1 MLNKD
6 LKLNEKL
13 FDTDVAIAPTRAG
26 FGEGLVALGDMD
38 PNVVVLTADLSES
51 TKCDGFEKKYPERFF
66 DVGVAEQNM
75 AAVAAGLGVSGKTA
89 FIASYATFSPGKN
102 WETIR
107 TTIVYNYA
115 NVKVAG
121 HHSGI
126 ATGPD
131 GATHQATE
139 DIAITRCWPDM
150 DVIVPADAIEARK
163 ATIASGKN
171 NHPTYLRFTRE
182 KTPVMTTDDTPY
194 DPAKIQQFWISDA
207 PVATIFGT
215 GYMVYQALL
224 AAKEL
229 EAEGIQVI
237 VANVANIKPM
247 DEKTVIELAKKT
259 GAVVTIEDHQ
269 VMGGMGSA
277 IAEVLAKNLPT
288 PMEFVGLQN
297 TFAESGSLK
306 ELMKKYKVD
315 KDAVKEAVKKVIARK
330 K

>member
-1 MLNKD
+1 MLNKA
-6 LKLNEKL
+6 LKLNEKM
-13 FDTDVAIAPTRAG
+13 FAEDVKVAPTRAG
-26 FGEGLVALGDMD
+26 FGEGLVLLGDMD

-51 TKCDGFEKKYPERFF
+51 TKCDGFAKKYPDRFF

-75 AAVAAGLGVSGKTA
+75 AAVGAGLGVSGKTV
-89 FIASYATFSPGKN
+89 FISSYATFSPGKN

-107 TTIVYNYA
+107 TTIVYNES

-139 DIAITRCWPDM
+139 DIAITRCWPLM

-163 ATIASGKN
+163 ATIESGKN
-171 NHPTYLRFTRE
+171 TRPTYLRYTRE
-182 KTPVMTTDDTPY
+182 KTPIMTTDDTPY
-194 DPAKIQQFWISDA
+194 DPEKIQQFWVSEK
-207 PVATIFGT
+207 PVVTIFGT

-237 VANVANIKPM
+237 VANVANIKPI
-247 DEKTVIELAKKT
+247 DIKTIIDLAKKT
-259 GAVVTIEDHQ
+259 GAIVTIEDHQ

-277 IAEVLAKNLPT
+277 IAEVLAKNHPT

-297 TFAESGSLK
+297 TFAESGTLK
-306 ELMKKYKVD
+306 ELMGKYKVD
-315 KDAVKEAVKKVIARK
+315 KTAVKEAVKNVLGRK
-330 K
+330 

>member
-1 MLNKD
+1 
-6 LKLNEKL
+6 
-13 FDTDVAIAPTRAG
+13 
-26 FGEGLVALGDMD
+26 
-38 PNVVVLTADLSES
+38 
-51 TKCDGFEKKYPERFF
+51 
-66 DVGVAEQNM
+66 VG
-75 AAVAAGLGVSGKTA
+75 AGLGVTGKTV

-150 DVIVPADAIEARK
+150 DVIVPCDAIEARK
-163 ATIASGKN
+163 ATIESGKN
-171 NHPTYLRFTRE
+171 NHPTYLRYTRE

-194 DPAKIQQFWISDA
+194 DPTKIQQYWVSDK
-207 PVATIFGT
+207 PVVTIFGT

-229 EAEGIQVI
+229 ESEGIQVI
-237 VANVANIKPM
+237 VANVANIKPI
-247 DEKTVIELAKKT
+247 DEKTIIELAQKT
-259 GAVVTIEDHQ
+259 GAIVTIEDHQ

-277 IAEVLAKNLPT
+277 IAEVLAKNAPT
-288 PMEFVGLQN
+288 PMEFVGMQN